1 MMKNLTP
8 KIILITF
15 LLSTIITACTSLPEP
30 LPTATVP
37 SQDTLVPATPSPV
50 IPTNEVP
57 DKNDLKTPILPGG
70 KAPIDM
76 TPISP
81 DEMPSSLQPVVQQAI
96 SELAES
102 LSIDAD
108 QILVLSAKSVTWS
121 DSSLGCPQPGMNY
134 MQVLTEGYQVILV
147 AKDAQY
153 NYNANKNGYGTFC
166 ENPSPPY
173 SDGTIDS

>member
-1 MMKNLTP
+1 ML
-8 KIILITF
+8 
-15 LLSTIITACTSLPEP
+15 ITACTSIPEP

-37 SQDTLVPATPSPV
+37 VLDTLVPGTPFPV
-50 IPTNEVP
+50 MPSKEVP
-57 DKNDLKTPILPGG
+57 DKNIMKTPILPGA

-81 DEMPSSLQPVVQQAI
+81 DEMPSSLQPIVQKAI

-108 QILVLSAKSVTWS
+108 QILILSAKSVTWS

-147 AKDAQY
+147 AKDAQF
-153 NYNANKNGYGTFC
+153 NYHANKNGYGNFC

-173 SDGTIDS
+173 SDEVMDS